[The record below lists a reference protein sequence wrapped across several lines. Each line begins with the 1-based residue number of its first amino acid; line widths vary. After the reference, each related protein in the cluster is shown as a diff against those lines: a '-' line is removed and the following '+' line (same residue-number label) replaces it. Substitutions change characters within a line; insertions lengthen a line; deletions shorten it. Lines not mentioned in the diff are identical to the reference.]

1 MLETKVLINSTIS
14 GTNKSAQSMCAEI
27 NDYYLARPIECEEYM
42 QVKLNHIPLDIQ
54 VQYNLSTKVTPD
66 DYIYIKIKR
75 GMYGKMHAAV
85 LAYVNLKTCLT
96 PYVHSPVVG
105 TAGMW

>member
-1 MLETKVLINSTIS
+1 MYT
-14 GTNKSAQSMCAEI
+14 EI
-27 NDYYLARPIECEEYM
+27 NDYFLARPIEYEEFI

-54 VQYNLSTKVTPD
+54 VQYNMSIKVNPD

-75 GMYGKMHAAV
+75 GMYGIIHAAM
-85 LAYVNLKTCLT
+85 LAYANIKTCLD
-96 PYVHSPVVG
+96 PYVYSPVVG